1 MLSFRCDA
9 RQDSHPVQAAQQQGP
24 EPNPNAGQQPP
35 KDDVVDAD
43 YTVVD

>member
-1 MLSFRCDA
+1 MSYEVFGKIY
-9 RQDSHPVQAAQQQGP
+9 QQQAQQQPGA